1 MTALIAYLMFDE
13 RLTLLALTGMA
24 LAVVALLARDSG
36 TPRPTSLVLGLL
48 RPALECL
55 QHVVD
60 TEHLLQ
66 SRVKAFLAGQNFPA
80 FNPDEQGSK
89 PSGATSPASLA
100 YEFSN
105 LRDESLA
112 MIARF
117 TSTDLGRQV
126 NHQELGPVTLHQM
139 LNEWA
144 GHDLVHLMQA
154 EKAMLQPF
162 IHDCGP
168 WIAYFKEH
176 LVQAK

>member
-1 MTALIAYLMFDE
+1 MDDSIMQVQSVISTTPMRWQA
-13 RLTLLALTGMA
+13 MA
-24 LAVVALLARDSG
+24 DTIPAELFTRKPVPGEWS
-36 TPRPTSLVLGLL
+36 
-48 RPALECL
+48 ALECL